1 MILTVAALIV
11 PLALLF
17 FADPETYI
25 VTGAF
30 LYGILLCYRY
40 ARNERSVLDII
51 FFFTYLILAILQIA
65 VGIQRFVPYTG
76 SVIYALLAIV
86 FFLAST
92 GMPLTN
98 AASKTW
104 QPEILLERSVGNGIL
119 ALMNALALVF
129 SLTLFPS
136 ITYIIVP
143 LVFTFASIPAS
154 IFLPPVLIDGVMR
167 LRARFI
173 MSKEDAVVFKTVFG
187 NIRGL
192 VWVSDNLYAKEV
204 WSEREREM
212 FFSVLEKGYFSIY
225 QKSKNPSKGTY
236 ADFMGAIRQEY
247 AAYARRSSSFVVYD
261 TRTQAPVGCIR
272 IVLGG
277 PAHGGALPLE
287 GCVPVS
293 LADLGAAVSC
303 VAEAGRFVILPS
315 DPLKAKVLEPLFS
328 LMIVKAL
335 LSRVRVIITDA
346 MEESAVIYEKMGLKR
361 IAGPFFDTELY
372 QNSWLCAADIA
383 AMLGD
388 DASGIWEP
396 SKRGPGAQKMIARYL
411 SSVQYANGRLLRK
424 QKPCLRPGDPIA
436 PFLRTGESAIN
447 DKGNPE

>member
-17 FADPETYI
+17 FADLETYI
-25 VTGAF
+25 VTCAF

-40 ARNERSVLDII
+40 ARNERSVLDIV
-51 FFFTYLILAILQIA
+51 FFSTYLILAVLQIA

-76 SVIYALLAIV
+76 SVIYALLAVV
-86 FFLAST
+86 FFLAAT
-92 GMPLTN
+92 GMPLTT

-104 QPEILLERSVGNGIL
+104 QPEIIAERSAGNVIL

-136 ITYIIVP
+136 ISYIIVP
-143 LVFTFASIPAS
+143 LVFTIASIPAS
-154 IFLPPVLIDGVMR
+154 IFLPSVLLDGAMA

-173 MSKEDAVVFKTVFG
+173 MSKEDAAVFKRVFG

-204 WSEREREM
+204 WSESERDL

-236 ADFMGAIRQEY
+236 AEFMDAIRAEY
-247 AAYARRSSSFVVYD
+247 AAYARRSSSFIVYD

-277 PAHGGALPLE
+277 PARGALPLE

-293 LADLGAAVSC
+293 LAGLGDAVSC
-303 VAEAGRFVILPS
+303 VAEAGRIVILPS
-315 DPLKAKVLEPLFS
+315 GPLKAKVLEILVS

-346 MEESAVIYEKMGLKR
+346 MEGSAAIYEKMGLKR
-361 IAGPFFDTELY
+361 IAGPFFDTEFS

-383 AMLGD
+383 AMLGN
-388 DASGIWEP
+388 DASGIWER
-396 SKRGPGAQKMIARYL
+396 SKRGQRAQKTIAGYL
-411 SSVQYANGRLLRK
+411 ASVQDANGRL
-424 QKPCLRPGDPIA
+424 QKAGKPFLRPGDPIA
-436 PFLRTGESAIN
+436 PFLRTEESAIS
-447 DKGNPE
+447 DKENPE

>member
-1 MILTVAALIV
+1 MILTVAALIL

-17 FADPETYI
+17 FADLDTYI
-25 VTGAF
+25 VTCAF

-40 ARNERSVLDII
+40 ARNERSVLDMV
-51 FFFTYLILAILQIA
+51 FFFTYLIFSVLQTAI
-65 VGIQRFVPYTG
+65 GIQRFVPFTG
-76 SVIYALLAIV
+76 SVIYALLTAV

-92 GMPLTN
+92 GMPLTT

-119 ALMNALALVF
+119 AVMNGLALIF

-136 ITYIIVP
+136 VSYIIVP

-154 IFLPPVLIDGVMR
+154 IFLPPILIDGVMR

-173 MSKEDAVVFKTVFG
+173 MSKEDAAVFKRVFG

-192 VWVSDNLYAKEV
+192 VWVSDTLYAKEV
-204 WSEREREM
+204 WSESEREM

-236 ADFMGAIRQEY
+236 AEFMNAIREEY
-247 AAYARRSSSFVVYD
+247 AAFARRSSSFIVYD

-293 LADLGAAVSC
+293 LADLAAAVSC
-303 VAEAGRFVILPS
+303 VAEAGRIVILPS
-315 DPLKAKVLEPLFS
+315 GPLKAKVLELLVS

-346 MEESAVIYEKMGLKR
+346 MEGSAAIYEKMGLKR
-361 IAGPFFDTELY
+361 IAGPFFDTEFS

-383 AMLGD
+383 ALLGT
-388 DASGIWEP
+388 DASGIWER
-396 SKRGPGAQKMIARYL
+396 SKSGPRAQKTIASYL
-411 SSVQYANGRLLRK
+411 SSVQDENRRLLKK
-424 QKPCLRPGDPIA
+424 QKPCLYPGDPIA
-436 PFLRTGESAIN
+436 PFIRIEGPG
-447 DKGNPE
+447 DQQ